1 MFSALQDHI
10 KDFLQADIHAAYGGV
25 VPNLAMEAHKAAMD
39 SCVQDALQQ
48 AGVSVGDLQA
58 IAVSIGPGL
67 SPCLH
72 VSILILN
79 CKQVMQ
85 DVVDMHQ

>member
-1 MFSALQDHI
+1 M
-10 KDFLQADIHAAYGGV
+10 QAEIHAEYGGV

-39 SCVQDALQQ
+39 SCVHRAVQQ

-58 IAVSIGPGL
+58 VAVSIGPGL

-72 VSILILN
+72 VSSLDLSQAG
-79 CKQVMQ
+79 CAKW
-85 DVVDMHQ
+85 